1 MYSRS
6 VFVWFVVGG
15 FFGDGYILLLVK
27 SMRVRFNGSHR
38 QRSYQLTFASKSTL
52 FRIPK
57 LNIHAMQFGDSL
69 DNR

>member
-15 FFGDGYILLLVK
+15 FFGDGLYFAISK
-27 SMRVRFNGSHR
+27 IYESRFNGSHR
-38 QRSYQLTFASKSTL
+38 QKLPAYLRLKSTL

-57 LNIHAMQFGDSL
+57 FNIHAMQFGDSL